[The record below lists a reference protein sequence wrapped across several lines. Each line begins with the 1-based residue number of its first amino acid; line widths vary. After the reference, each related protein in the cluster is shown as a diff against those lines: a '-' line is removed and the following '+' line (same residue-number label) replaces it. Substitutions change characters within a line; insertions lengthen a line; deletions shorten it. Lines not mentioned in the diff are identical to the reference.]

1 MTAADRVPFTILT
14 GFLGA
19 GKTTVLNRMLAA
31 SHGRRI
37 AVLVN
42 ELGRIAIDG
51 RLILSQGGDVLELAG
66 GCVCCKIDVK
76 NDLWDGIADVIRRSA
91 PEHVVLETTGI
102 AEPAAIVE
110 GLARLPAGARD
121 RIDLAG
127 VVCVVD
133 AEAGAERLDRRD
145 EIRAQIEIADRLL
158 LSKLDLAPA
167 AGVEALHARLHAMSP
182 DAELAS
188 FPATDDG
195 TMALTH
201 WVLGHRDGTR
211 RARARCVHAHRD
223 GQLVAASFVDDAPML
238 AGPVM
243 ALIDGLGDS
252 LLRAKGFVYLAG
264 ERRRAF
270 IEVAGVRSSLRF
282 DRAWGSEP
290 RRTELI
296 LIGENLDEAALRRQL
311 WACRAA
317 AEHTAAPEGPAGS
330 ERE

>member
-19 GKTTVLNRMLAA
+19 GKTTVLNRMLSAP
-31 SHGRRI
+31 HGRRI

-51 RLILSQGGDVLELAG
+51 RLILSRGGDVLELAG
-66 GCVCCKIDVK
+66 GCVCCKINVK
-76 NDLWDGIADVIRRSA
+76 NDLWDGISDVIRRSA

-102 AEPAAIVE
+102 AEPAAIVL
-110 GLARLPAGARD
+110 GLERLPAGDRE

-127 VVCVVD
+127 IVCVVD
-133 AEAGAERLDRRD
+133 AEAGAARLDRRD

-158 LSKLDLAPA
+158 LSKLDVTPA
-167 AGVEALHARLHAMSP
+167 AGVEALHARLRQMNPA
-182 DAELAS
+182 AELAS
-188 FPATDDG
+188 FPFTDDG
-195 TMALTH
+195 TMALTP
-201 WVLGHRDGTR
+201 WVLGQRDRTR
-211 RARARCVHAHRD
+211 RSTARLVHAHRD
-223 GQLVAASFVDDAPML
+223 GQLVAASFVDDAPLL

-243 ALIDGLGDS
+243 ALIDALGDT
-252 LLRAKGFVYLAG
+252 LLRAKGFLYLAG

-270 IEVAGVRSSLRF
+270 LEVAGVRRELRF
-282 DRAWGSEP
+282 DREWGSEP

-317 AEHTAAPEGPAGS
+317 AELATPLL
-330 ERE
+330 ERPSM

>member
-1 MTAADRVPFTILT
+1 MPFTILT

-31 SHGRRI
+31 PHGRRI

-51 RLILSQGGDVLELAG
+51 RLILSRGGDVLELAG

-102 AEPAAIVE
+102 AEPAAIIE
-110 GLARLPAGARD
+110 GLERLPAGARD

-127 VVCVVD
+127 IVCVVD
-133 AEAGAERLDRRD
+133 AEAGAARLDRRD

-158 LSKLDLAPA
+158 LSKLDVTPA
-167 AGVEALHARLHAMSP
+167 AGVEALHARLRQMNP

-188 FPATDDG
+188 FPSADDG
-195 TMALTH
+195 TVALTH
-201 WVLGHRDGTR
+201 WVLGHLDRTR
-211 RARARCVHAHRD
+211 RAPARLVHAHRD
-223 GQLVAASFVDDAPML
+223 GQLVAASFVEDAPLL

-243 ALIDGLGDS
+243 ALIDALGDN
-252 LLRAKGFVYLAG
+252 LLRAKGFLHLAG
-264 ERRRAF
+264 EPRRAF
-270 IEVAGVRSSLRF
+270 LEVAGVRSALRF
-282 DRAWGSEP
+282 DREWGSEP
-290 RRTELI
+290 RRTELV

-317 AEHTAAPEGPAGS
+317 AELVTPAAGRPSP
-330 ERE
+330 

>member
-19 GKTTVLNRMLAA
+19 GKTTALNRMLSAP
-31 SHGRRI
+31 HGRRI

-51 RLILSQGGDVLELAG
+51 RLILSRGGDVLELAG

-102 AEPAAIVE
+102 AEPEAIAL
-110 GLARLPAGARD
+110 GLERLPAGARD

-127 VVCVVD
+127 IVCVVD
-133 AEAGAERLDRRD
+133 AEAGAARLDRRD

-158 LSKLDLAPA
+158 LSKLDVSPA
-167 AGVEALHARLHAMSP
+167 AGVEALHARLRQMNPH
-182 DAELAS
+182 AELAS
-188 FPATDDG
+188 FPFTDDG
-195 TMALTH
+195 AMALTH
-201 WVLGHRDGTR
+201 WVLGHRD
-211 RARARCVHAHRD
+211 RARRSAARPVHAHRD
-223 GQLVAASFVDDAPML
+223 GQLVAASFVDDAPLL

-243 ALIDGLGDS
+243 ALIEALGDT
-252 LLRAKGFVYLAG
+252 LLRAKGFLYLAG

-270 IEVAGVRSSLRF
+270 LEVAGVRRALRL
-282 DRAWGSEP
+282 DREWGSEP
-290 RRTELI
+290 RRTELV

-317 AEHTAAPEGPAGS
+317 AELAAPLPERPAL
-330 ERE
+330 

>member
-1 MTAADRVPFTILT
+1 MTAADRVPFSILS

-19 GKTTVLNRMLAA
+19 GKTTALNRMLSAP
-31 SHGRRI
+31 HGRRI

-51 RLILSQGGDVLELAG
+51 RLILSRGGDVLELAG

-76 NDLWDGIADVIRRSA
+76 NDLWDGIADVIRRSS

-110 GLARLPAGARD
+110 GLERLPASARD
-121 RIDLAG
+121 RVELAG
-127 VVCVVD
+127 IVCVVD
-133 AEAGAERLDRRD
+133 AEAGAARLDRRD

-167 AGVEALHARLHAMSP
+167 AELEALHARLRQMNP
-182 DAELAS
+182 RAELAS
-188 FPATDDG
+188 FPGTDDG
-195 TMALTH
+195 AMALTH
-201 WVLGHRDGTR
+201 WVLGHRD
-211 RARARCVHAHRD
+211 RAGHARPRCVHAHRD
-223 GQLVAASFVDDAPML
+223 GQLIAASFVDDAPLL

-243 ALIDGLGDS
+243 ELIDALGDS
-252 LLRAKGFVYLAG
+252 LLRAKGFLYLAG

-270 IEVAGVRSSLRF
+270 LEVAGVRRTLRF
-282 DRAWGSEP
+282 DGEWGNEP

-317 AEHTAAPEGPAGS
+317 AERATPAGTPGP
-330 ERE
+330 

>member
-19 GKTTVLNRMLAA
+19 GKTTALNRMLSAP
-31 SHGRRI
+31 HGRRI

-51 RLILSQGGDVLELAG
+51 RLILSRGGDVLELAG

-102 AEPAAIVE
+102 AEPEAIVE
-110 GLARLPAGARD
+110 GLERLPAGARD
-121 RIDLAG
+121 RIELAG
-127 VVCVVD
+127 IVCVVD
-133 AEAGAERLDRRD
+133 AEAGAARLDRRD

-158 LSKLDLAPA
+158 LSKLDVTPA
-167 AGVEALHARLHAMSP
+167 AGVEALHARLRQMNP
-182 DAELAS
+182 GAELAS
-188 FPATDDG
+188 FPFTDEG
-195 TMALTH
+195 AVALTH
-201 WVLGHRDGTR
+201 WVLGHRDRGR
-211 RARARCVHAHRD
+211 RSAARLVHAHRD
-223 GQLVAASFVDDAPML
+223 GQLVAVSFVDDAPLL

-243 ALIDGLGDS
+243 ALIDGLGDA
-252 LLRAKGFVYLAG
+252 LLRAKGFLYLAG

-270 IEVAGVRSSLRF
+270 LEVAGVRSALRF
-282 DRAWGSEP
+282 DREWGSEP
-290 RRTELI
+290 RRTELV

-317 AEHTAAPEGPAGS
+317 AELPAPLPERPAV
-330 ERE
+330 

>member
-1 MTAADRVPFTILT
+1 MTAADRVPFIILT

-19 GKTTVLNRMLAA
+19 GKTTALNRMLSAP
-31 SHGRRI
+31 HGRRI

-51 RLILSQGGDVLELAG
+51 RLILSRGGDVLELAG

-110 GLARLPAGARD
+110 GLERLPAGARD

-127 VVCVVD
+127 IVCVVD
-133 AEAGAERLDRRD
+133 AEAGAARLDRRD

-158 LSKLDLAPA
+158 LSKLDVTPA
-167 AGVEALHARLHAMSP
+167 AGVEALHARLRQMNP

-188 FPATDDG
+188 FPFTDDG

-201 WVLGHRDGTR
+201 WVLGHRDRPR
-211 RARARCVHAHRD
+211 RSAARFVHAHRD
-223 GQLVAASFVDDAPML
+223 GQLVAASFVDDAPLL

-243 ALIDGLGDS
+243 ALIDALGDN
-252 LLRAKGFVYLAG
+252 LLRAKGFLYLAG

-270 IEVAGVRSSLRF
+270 LEVAGARRTLRF
-282 DRAWGSEP
+282 DSEWGSEP

-317 AEHTAAPEGPAGS
+317 AELATPAPERPS
-330 ERE
+330 L